1 MAAIGDIVLAYRDD
15 QPAFFAR
22 IEDIRADNKPEWYH
36 VKLLVLQVPVIE
48 VVWILREAYI
58 NGDTFTMDGVPVRLE
73 KIAGSGSQAT
83 QPPPTAAE
91 STAKSD
97 EHSRKVVPLFGRKK
111 D

>member
-1 MAAIGDIVLAYRDD
+1 MAYRDD

-22 IEDIRADNKPEWYH
+22 IEDIRADNRPEWYH

-58 NGDTFTMDGVPVRLE
+58 NGAAFTMDGMPIRLE

-83 QPPPTAAE
+83 QPPKTAGK
-91 STAKSD
+91 STAKAD
-97 EHSRKVVPLFGRKK
+97 EGGTKVVPLFGRKK